1 MKAPR
6 NCQAPHPR
14 RETCS
19 GQVDHQCV
27 GTRPAAP
34 HIQLA
39 WPWLWVWCWPRLAGV
54 CYLHWSF
61 HEPMRLPVP
70 GLHPKQFAD
79 QFLAADEWTPR
90 TSWKSRKGGKGRKGS
105 EQIDWKGAWCGS
117 VFPSWFG
124 DASKHLRHVGGLGT
138 AARCTKSDAFPF
150 QNIRKICDHLQV
162 CKWFSYKL
170 MDLLT
175 MDEFGISYILYVFY
189 IYIWWRSYILKL
201 NLFRVGV
208 PEDQKVCNCGV
219 LWGHRTL
226 RYDYAGEL
234 HATPCK
240 SRFLVASCSS
250 SGSSRF
256 LSCTTGSSEA
266 WRSSMKSEW
275 LPESRDEN
283 LGLLMAFDSFRFS
296 MKQNE
301 TTSQDLTRS
310 KCFGAKGACQ
320 AQRPGPQ
327 RIGVGRAGGVHG
339 LVRSKEL
346 PARQSFRPGLIVWLD
361 EIWIN
366 SLNKRP
372 PQQSQHTTSD

>member
-150 QNIRKICDHLQV
+150 QNIRKICAHLQV

-189 IYIWWRSYILKL
+189 IYIYDDDHIFWNWTCFVWGSLKTKRSATAASCEVTVPFATIMLENCMPLLASRGSWSPAVALPGPPGFSVARQVQAKHGEAAWSQNGFLKAETRTWDCWWRLIHFDSAWNRMKLRCKIWQGQSVLEQNVRAKL
-201 NLFRVGV
+201 N
-208 PEDQKVCNCGV
+208 
-219 LWGHRTL
+219 
-226 RYDYAGEL
+226 
-234 HATPCK
+234 
-240 SRFLVASCSS
+240 
-250 SGSSRF
+250 
-256 LSCTTGSSEA
+256 
-266 WRSSMKSEW
+266 
-275 LPESRDEN
+275 
-283 LGLLMAFDSFRFS
+283 
-296 MKQNE
+296 
-301 TTSQDLTRS
+301 DLDR
-310 KCFGAKGACQ
+310 K
-320 AQRPGPQ
+320 
-327 RIGVGRAGGVHG
+327 G
-339 LVRSKEL
+339 LVLGAQVGYTALFAAK
-346 PARQSFRPGLIVWLD
+346 
-361 EIWIN
+361 N
-366 SLNKRP
+366 C
-372 PQQSQHTTSD
+372 QHASPFGQV

>member
-189 IYIWWRSYILKL
+189 IYMMTIIYFEIELVSCGGPWRPKGL
-201 NLFRVGV
+201 
-208 PEDQKVCNCGV
+208 Q
-219 LWGHRTL
+219 L
-226 RYDYAGEL
+226 R
-234 HATPCK
+234 
-240 SRFLVASCSS
+240 R
-250 SGSSRF
+250 
-256 LSCTTGSSEA
+256 
-266 WRSSMKSEW
+266 
-275 LPESRDEN
+275 
-283 LGLLMAFDSFRFS
+283 
-296 MKQNE
+296 
-301 TTSQDLTRS
+301 
-310 KCFGAKGACQ
+310 
-320 AQRPGPQ
+320 
-327 RIGVGRAGGVHG
+327 
-339 LVRSKEL
+339 LVRSPYPSLRLCWRTACHSLQVEV
-346 PARQSFRPGLIVWLD
+346 PGRQL
-361 EIWIN
+361 
-366 SLNKRP
+366 
-372 PQQSQHTTSD
+372 